1 MPRVRLPLLAAVALA
16 LAGPAL
22 GQTQTQTLREA
33 DDDVMVPAFDRS
45 ADDLDDA
52 DLLTASGERIGEIE
66 ALLIQPDGQPTAFAA
81 DIGDREV
88 IIALAQV
95 QMRGDDLVTGLTRE
109 QVAALPVWDD

>member
-1 MPRVRLPLLAAVALA
+1 MLRVRLPLLAALALA

-22 GQTQTQTLREA
+22 GQTQALREA
-33 DDDVMVPAFDRS
+33 DDDVMVSAFDRS
-45 ADDLDDA
+45 ADDLEDA
-52 DLLTASGERIGEIE
+52 DLLTATGERIGEIE

-95 QMRGDDLVTGLTRE
+95 QLRGDDLVTDLTRE